1 MKLLTLSAAA
11 LFLIAAVI
19 AFSSNIPM
27 AVLALV
33 ASAAMVATWIVY
45 ERQRK

>member
-19 AFSSNIPM
+19 AFFSNPPM

-33 ASAAMVATWIVY
+33 ASVAMVATWIVY
-45 ERQRK
+45 TRQSK